1 MIGKYYQLNYTER
14 SVELLSRDGR
24 IAVASSLITA
34 AVMSLLFFTIGFLC
48 RHFCRKERKMAGT
61 VSSPV
66 GQTQIPY
73 YDNVVLKQELELK
86 ANVAYGPVR

>member
-1 MIGKYYQLNYTER
+1 M
-14 SVELLSRDGR
+14 
-24 IAVASSLITA
+24 ASSLITA

-73 YDNVVLKQELELK
+73 YDDVVLKQELELK
-86 ANVAYGPVR
+86 ANVALWSSAIIVISTFCCTHCDSHNALL